1 MGVADLIQKFQFVVD
16 SNGEKQSVLIDYA
29 VWEEL
34 LNLLEDLEDS
44 EEISRL
50 RDAAEESIPWE
61 QAKVEPLSDDK
72 FETLAD
78 QLADDF
84 MDYVIPIAPHYPIT
98 RLAAKDFT
106 RIIYNRDL
114 SGRYE
119 CFVASFI
126 SR

>member
-50 RDAAEESIPWE
+50 RDAGEEFVPWE
-61 QAKVEPLSDDK
+61 QAKVELQASR
-72 FETLAD
+72 AD
-78 QLADDF
+78 
-84 MDYVIPIAPHYPIT
+84 V
-98 RLAAKDFT
+98 
-106 RIIYNRDL
+106 
-114 SGRYE
+114 
-119 CFVASFI
+119 
-126 SR
+126 

>member
-16 SNGEKQSVLIDYA
+16 SNGEKQAVLIDYA
-29 VWEEL
+29 VWEKL

-50 RDAAEESIPWE
+50 RDAAEEFVPWE

-84 MDYVIPIAPHYPIT
+84 MDYVGPDCPP
-98 RLAAKDFT
+98 
-106 RIIYNRDL
+106 L
-114 SGRYE
+114 SNYAVSREGLYE
-119 CFVASFI
+119 DHL
-126 SR
+126 

>member
-50 RDAAEESIPWE
+50 RDAAEESIPWD

-84 MDYVIPIAPHYPIT
+84 MDYVGPDCPP
-98 RLAAKDFT
+98 
-106 RIIYNRDL
+106 L
-114 SGRYE
+114 SNYAVSREGLYE
-119 CFVASFI
+119 DHL
-126 SR
+126 